1 MEKKSYSAKLH
12 RGNSWR
18 ETEGGGGG
26 DKGRYKSE
34 KRRILGEV
42 QGKIRMEKHQRS
54 ENDFQTATD
63 LLILARGC
71 FIMLHS
77 RLFVR
82 GKT

>member
-1 MEKKSYSAKLH
+1 MLSYTEETRGEKQKEVEEEI
-12 RGNSWR
+12 RGGIR
-18 ETEGGGGG
+18 VK
-26 DKGRYKSE
+26 KG
-34 KRRILGEV
+34 RILGEV
-42 QGKIRMEKHQRS
+42 QGKIRMKKHQRS

-82 GKT
+82 GKTW